1 MHHARCT
8 CKSCTSVR
16 NYSMLRFDKM
26 LNDETS
32 EAFASQIL
40 CDVRELVVDDEQ
52 DEEEEAVKK
61 RIKNE
66 KREEEET
73 AERVLV
79 SNTSATNAASS
90 ITLRE
95 MSALLSPIHR
105 ELIELRSEVTK
116 LKSDIETLRR
126 NKEEKVSHEQISKI
140 EHKFF
145 PLSVS
150 PITYDSF
157 KISSLGTSSVEEN
170 GEITLLSEVDRML
183 SGVRRQCA

>member
-1 MHHARCT
+1 
-8 CKSCTSVR
+8 
-16 NYSMLRFDKM
+16 L
-26 LNDETS
+26 LNDETK
-32 EAFASQIL
+32 IL
-40 CDVRELVVDDEQ
+40 CDTRELIEN
-52 DEEEEAVKK
+52 EEEV
-61 RIKNE
+61 
-66 KREEEET
+66 EEEKSIRNDEKEE
-73 AERVLV
+73 ERVLE
-79 SNTSATNAASS
+79 SNTTNAITAACSV
-90 ITLRE
+90 TLRE

-126 NKEEKVSHEQISKI
+126 NKEEKVSHEQVSKI